1 MISLKNKLGRIGKKI
16 YTYVF
21 FSILFFVIVISLT
34 GIIFGYF
41 LSKKETETYQF
52 QLVEAL
58 SKEISKELKD
68 IENVLIVTASS
79 KEVLE
84 KGDLT
89 QLNFSL
95 MKILKNYHS
104 VLDISAINAKGE
116 EVVLASRFRTS
127 YQKKNYGNEQFF
139 FRSMEGEIYYSEI
152 SHKYDTKPFIRISV
166 PLSLYGDKIIGVLSA
181 NVGLHNIQRAISR
194 TKIGEKGYVYLIDR
208 NGVIIVHTFLSLP
221 LKRSNI
227 SNLSNPSIFY
237 NIYQNPDKIHHFDYQ
252 DFDGSRVFTSAAI
265 VRNPGWLIGV
275 SQYSGEVFSREWTS
289 FLLTLIAII
298 IAALVSGISTYRI
311 SRRLSTPIIA
321 LHKAAENIGA
331 GRFDTLLEIRTN
343 DEIED
348 LGEKFNYMTKSLKEL
363 YDNLEHKVEEKTKEL
378 SFLYSLTSLLS
389 KSLITEDI
397 ISEAGRELI
406 EKLNITGYIVFMMQ
420 TGTDKM
426 PETPHSSNISD
437 ESAKTLYSLVKIVY
451 PQKRISKDDIRI
463 FNIYISGNEEFFKP
477 FINDDIKSIGIFPII
492 YIDKVL
498 GIFILFSKTN
508 DFFNSENISMLTTC
522 ILQTSIALTNAQ
534 HYERTRKLSLLDPLT
549 ELANRRSFS
558 LRIENE
564 FQRHKRYGRG
574 LSVVMLDIDHFKA
587 VNDTYGHLAGDIILK
602 QLAGIVKSFI
612 RESDFAARY
621 GGEEFIILLPEI
633 SEDQAGFFAERLR
646 IIVQN
651 HAFKINIPPYELK
664 ITVSLGVCSVSSD
677 VKNYRVLIK
686 NADDALYKAKNA
698 GRNIVVAFK

>member
-1 MISLKNKLGRIGKKI
+1 MISLKNRLGKIGKKI

-21 FSILFFVIVISLT
+21 FSIIFFVIIISAFEITL
-34 GIIFGYF
+34 GYF
-41 LSKKETETYQF
+41 LSKKKVETFQF

-58 SKEISKELKD
+58 SKEISKELND
-68 IENVLIVTASS
+68 IEKILLITASS

-89 QLNFSL
+89 HLSFSL
-95 MKILKNYHS
+95 MKILKNYPS
-104 VLDISAINAKGE
+104 VLDISAINDRGE

-127 YQKKNYGNEQFF
+127 YQKENYENEQFF
-139 FRSMEGEIYYSEI
+139 IRSMEREIYYTEI

-166 PLSLYGDKIIGVLSA
+166 PLSLYGGKIIGVISA

-194 TKIGEKGYVYLIDR
+194 TKIGDKGYVYLIDR
-208 NGVIIVHTFLSLP
+208 NGVVIAHTFLSQP
-221 LKRSNI
+221 LKGSNI
-227 SNLSNPSIFY
+227 SNLSNPSVFY
-237 NIYQNPDKIHHFDYQ
+237 NIYLNPDKIHHFDHQ
-252 DFDGSRVFTSAAI
+252 DFDDSRVFTSAAI
-265 VRNPGWLIGV
+265 ISKPGWLICV

-298 IAALVSGISTYRI
+298 ITALISGISTYRI
-311 SRRLSTPIIA
+311 SRRLSEPIME
-321 LHKAAENIGA
+321 LHRAAENVGA
-331 GRFDTLLEIRTN
+331 GRFDTIVDIRTN

-348 LGEKFNYMTKSLKEL
+348 LGEKFNYMTKNLKEL
-363 YDNLEHKVEEKTKEL
+363 YDNLEHKVEEKTEEL
-378 SFLYSLTSLLS
+378 SFLYSLTSKLS

-397 ISEAGRELI
+397 ISEAGNELI
-406 EKLNITGYIVFMMQ
+406 EKLQITGYAVFLME
-420 TGTDKM
+420 TGKDKM
-426 PETPHSSNISD
+426 PETPHSCNISG
-437 ESAKTLYSLVKIVY
+437 ESAKTLYSLIKIVY
-451 PQKRISKDDIRI
+451 PQKRISKDDIRV
-463 FNIYISGNEEFFKP
+463 FNIYIAGNEEFFMP
-477 FINDDIKSIGIFPII
+477 FINDDIKSIGVFPII
-492 YIDKVL
+492 YIDKAL

-508 DFFNSENISMLTTC
+508 DFFNSENISMLQTC
-522 ILQTSIALTNAQ
+522 VLQISITLTNAQ

-564 FQRHKRYGRG
+564 FQRHKRYGSG

-587 VNDTYGHLAGDIILK
+587 VNDTYGHPAGDMILK
-602 QLAGIVKSFI
+602 QLAGIVKSLI

-633 SEDQAGFFAERLR
+633 SEEQSGFFAERLR
-646 IIVQN
+646 LIVQN

-664 ITVSLGVCSVSSD
+664 ITVSLGICSVSSAM
-677 VKNYRVLIK
+677 KNYRVLIK

-698 GRNIVVAFK
+698 GRNIVIAFK

>member
-1 MISLKNKLGRIGKKI
+1 M
-16 YTYVF
+16 
-21 FSILFFVIVISLT
+21 IVISVS

-41 LSKKETETYQF
+41 LSKKETEIFQF

-89 QLNFSL
+89 HLSFSL
-95 MKILKNYHS
+95 MKILKNYPS
-104 VLDISAINAKGE
+104 VLDVSAMNAEGE
-116 EVVLASRFRTS
+116 EVVLTSRFRTS
-127 YQKKNYGNEQFF
+127 YQKKHYGNEQFF
-139 FRSMEGEIYYSEI
+139 LRSMKGETYYSKI

-181 NVGLHNIQRAISR
+181 NVGLHNVQRAISR
-194 TKIGEKGYVYLIDR
+194 TKIGDKGYAYLIDH
-208 NGVIIVHTFLSLP
+208 NGVVIAHTFLSLP
-221 LKRSNI
+221 LKRTNI
-227 SNLSNPSIFY
+227 SELSNPSVFY

-252 DFDGSRVFTSAAI
+252 DFDGSKGYTSAAI
-265 VRNPGWLIGV
+265 ISKPGWLIGV

-289 FLLTLIAII
+289 LLLTLIAII

-311 SRRLSTPIIA
+311 SRRLSEPIIE
-321 LHKAAENIGA
+321 LHHAAENIGA
-331 GRFDTLLEIRTN
+331 GRFDTLLKIKTN

-348 LGEKFNYMTKSLKEL
+348 LGEKFNYMTKNLKEL

-378 SFLYSLTSLLS
+378 SFLYSLTSKLS

-397 ISEAGRELI
+397 ISEAGKELI
-406 EKLNITGYIVFMMQ
+406 EKLQITGYAVFLME
-420 TGTDKM
+420 TGKDKM
-426 PETPHSSNISD
+426 PETPHSCNISD
-437 ESAKTLYSLVKIVY
+437 ESAKTLYSLIKIVY
-451 PQKRISKDDIRI
+451 PQKRISKDDIRV
-463 FNIYISGNEEFFKP
+463 FNIYISGNEEFFMP
-477 FINDDIKSIGIFPII
+477 FINDDIKSIGVFPII
-492 YIDKVL
+492 YIDKIL

-522 ILQTSIALTNAQ
+522 VLQISIALTNAQ

-564 FQRHKRYGRG
+564 FQRHKRYGSG

-587 VNDTYGHLAGDIILK
+587 VNDTYGHPAGDMILK

-633 SEDQAGFFAERLR
+633 SEEQSGFFAERLR
-646 IIVQN
+646 MMVEN
-651 HAFKINIPPYELK
+651 YAFKINIPPYELK
-664 ITVSLGVCSVSSD
+664 ITISLGVCSVSSAM
-677 VKNYRVLIK
+677 KNYRELIK
-686 NADDALYKAKNA
+686 NADDALYKAKKA
-698 GRNIVVAFK
+698 GRNIVIAFK